1 MYKHIKDCWNAIEKL
16 TYWEGCTPDDL
27 DNLLGQFPRWSGD
40 WSWEV
45 YESDDDY
52 MLKVVNCYYDE
63 QEESFK
69 EEHDIYSP
77 CLVFITKYLEAHEEV

>member
-16 TYWEGCTPDDL
+16 IDWEGCTPDDL
-27 DNLLGQFPRWSGD
+27 EDLLSQFPRWSGD

-52 MLKVVNCYYDE
+52 MLKITNCYWIDDDYNE
-63 QEESFK
+63 NQEV
-69 EEHDIYSP
+69 YSP
-77 CLVFITKYLEAHEEV
+77 GVIFINKYNEE